1 MQRNLLGV
9 EAFHRPLEHPLSR
22 RRTRTAY
29 PSAGFFTLGIGI
41 AVLAAGLLFAGAM
54 GQLDVA
60 KSASAPTQS
69 ELAGERAQPA
79 GRVKTEDAGNVVISE
94 APTESPNRNQ
104 ASGGATSM
112 QQPHR
117 RPSVGDG

>member
-1 MQRNLLGV
+1 MQSNLRGIKAL
-9 EAFHRPLEHPLSR
+9 HRSPEHPLSR
-22 RRTRTAY
+22 RRTRTAC
-29 PSAGFFTLGIGI
+29 PSAGFFTLGFGI

-54 GQLDVA
+54 GQLDFA
-60 KSASAPTQS
+60 RSASAPTQS

-79 GRVKTEDAGNVVISE
+79 GSVKTEDADNVVSSE

-104 ASGGATSM
+104 ASGGVTSI
-112 QQPHR
+112 QLPHR